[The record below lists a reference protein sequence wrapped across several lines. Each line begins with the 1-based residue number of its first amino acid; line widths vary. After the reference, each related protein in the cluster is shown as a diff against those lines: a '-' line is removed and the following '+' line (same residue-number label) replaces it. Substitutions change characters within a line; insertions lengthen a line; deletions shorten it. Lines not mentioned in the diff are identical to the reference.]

1 MSPPGIPPG
10 VFSALLSRILP
21 VLVLLA
27 SATAASAQQDDP
39 GGRWEFFVEQR
50 RSPGV
55 PGWGARLQ
63 VARESVLRRPVLRLP
78 PGGAAARVGASDA
91 WEPLGPEIIESY
103 TISTGR
109 VSAVVLHPADVD
121 VIFAGGA
128 QGGVWRTEDAGVSW
142 RPLTDRECSLAMGAL
157 ALDPVDP
164 DIVYA
169 GTGEQHFSAD
179 SYYGCGIL
187 RSSDGGESWTRLG
200 EGVFTGPMG
209 GTTIS
214 RIVVDSATAGTLDAT
229 TVYAAT
235 ADGLFISTDSG
246 SGWTKVLDGV
256 VTDVLVYAGD
266 REVLFAA
273 LAEGEEKT
281 GHATLHRSGD
291 GGLTWQEVDPGLGV
305 LPWRAQLAQSPS
317 SPEILYLSA
326 GETGGVVMAR
336 SSDGGDSWTRAS
348 AEGVRCGQCW
358 YNQSLAVHPTDPDVV
373 YFGAVLLYRSVDGG
387 ETFSTIGRVDI
398 HVDQHVLTVDAR
410 APDMLLVGNDGGVYR
425 SPDRGDTWKSLNT
438 NLSLTQFYAGVSIH
452 PRAEAISVLAG
463 TQDNGTVQGDGDLSW
478 PQVMGG
484 DGGFTAL
491 DPRFDRR
498 WAETQW
504 RGGTGGP
511 RRSDDGGSF
520 RFRGYG
526 IDLGDDALFIPPL
539 VMDPFDPDVLY
550 FGTERLYR
558 TVDGGERWE
567 LVAEAP
573 GGKISAIAPS
583 RSDARVVYF
592 ATSESDV
599 VVTRDGGGSWR
610 TVSGSLPMRYVS
622 DIAVHP
628 HDPATAYAVFSGFGT
643 GHVFVTRDYGTTW
656 TDITGDLPDHPVNA
670 VLLDPSELSRI
681 YIGTDLG
688 VFSSQ
693 AGGSWAR
700 LGEGLPMVA
709 VFDLAVEPA
718 AGVMVAAT
726 HGRGAFALPMAA
738 PLVAETRGVER
749 RVVVARQGDR
759 VEGGAP
765 VRIYGTGWPDA
776 RWTAA
781 GARAGWIELTRAEGG
796 ALDSIG
802 WRIDPGDLAPGEY
815 VDTVTVVVAGAGVG
829 VAPGSGRA
837 FGGEGTFSGAA
848 GSRALGGRSGARAG
862 FAGDRVYREGG
873 GPGAGPGWPGGVGG
887 LAAAGSAR
895 PRAAFSGGLAPAGFA
910 GGGPGAAAGSAVL
923 PIRLV
928 VRAVNTLAFPSEGR
942 YTEVQVGATESV
954 ADSAQV
960 AVAGPAPAQVAW
972 RATHGGSAWLEL
984 VDSAGTGPG
993 QVRWTRRVDGLAAG
1007 LYLDTIRVAGEGPYV
1022 RPATLVD
1029 SLRVAAATTV
1039 TVAGRGGAAA
1049 TLAGV
1054 TEPLVDTLVVEVG
1067 GYGSRTATWTAEH
1080 GGSPWL
1086 ELVVARGAA
1095 GGGVVVRRTPGDLG
1109 PGTYV
1114 DTIRIRVEGG
1124 ATPRSVVV
1132 VDSLLVGE
1140 DLPVEAAISA
1150 VFGEHDL
1157 DEVQALA
1164 LDRLGNRDC
1173 TYDLGDALS
1182 WVARCGRGGAGCGA
1196 ISGGT
1201 PALLPPGGL
1210 SHPVL
1215 PATVRALP
1223 PTVWTL
1229 PPTVRALPSTVPTLP
1244 PTVRARRPGHR
1255 RRYDA
1260 RGFIPPS
1267 TPSHRF
1273 PVLDV
1278 HRRSTGARRKRYRS
1292 TRRLQNP
1299 YTSTKHLRFRYRTQ
1313 YRLMLLLAASLA
1325 LGCGGDDVV
1334 EPPVATSAVVVPA
1347 GVNLVALQESLRL
1360 QATIH
1365 DQNGQVMPGAPVTWS
1380 TSDSAVV
1387 TVDPIGT
1394 AVSVGNGRA
1403 QVTAASGNATAAA
1416 SVVVAQRG
1424 AVVEVA
1430 WGGPRLLL
1438 GDSVQ
1443 ATLPVANDPNG
1454 HRIAPARI
1462 TWTTSDPA
1470 VATIDPEGWVHTVG
1484 PGQARIEV
1492 DVGGFLSGQEYSVE
1506 LEPGYL
1512 EVALILPPGARDLGA
1527 HLSIE
1532 GPIGIPGVE
1541 GPAIDSVRAA
1551 DYELYRSRATSPTQ
1565 VIIAGPLASGPVLEF
1580 RVPHVRF
1587 RAQYRVHL
1595 LQVAGDDYA
1604 LKELTGYSAL
1614 ISP

>member
-1 MSPPGIPPG
+1 
-10 VFSALLSRILP
+10 LSRILAA
-21 VLVLLA
+21 VALLA
-27 SATAASAQQDDP
+27 WASAASAQQDDP
-39 GGRWEFFVEQR
+39 GGRWEFFLEQR

-63 VARESVLRRPVLRLP
+63 VARESVLRRAVLRLP
-78 PGGAAARVGASDA
+78 PGAAAARAGTPGA
-91 WEPLGPEIIESY
+91 WKPLGPEIIESY
-103 TISTGR
+103 TTSTGR
-109 VSAVVLHPADVD
+109 VSAVVLHPANMD

-128 QGGVWRTEDAGVSW
+128 QGGVWRTEDAGASW
-142 RPLTDRECSLAMGAL
+142 RPLTDQQCSLAMGAL

-179 SYYGCGIL
+179 SYYGCGVL

-235 ADGLFISTDSG
+235 EGGLFISTDSG
-246 SGWTKVLDGV
+246 GGWTKVLDGV
-256 VTDVLVYAGD
+256 VTDVLVRAGD

-291 GGLTWQEVDPGLGV
+291 GGLTWREVDVGLGV
-305 LPWRAQLAQSPS
+305 LPWRAQLAQSRS
-317 SPEILYLSA
+317 SPDILYLSA
-326 GETGGVVMAR
+326 GESGGVVMAR

-348 AEGVRCGQCW
+348 AGGVRCGQCW

-410 APDMLLVGNDGGVYR
+410 APDMLLAGNDGGVYR
-425 SPDRGDTWKSLNT
+425 SPDRGDTWESLNT

-511 RRSDDGGSF
+511 RRSDGGGSF

-558 TVDGGERWE
+558 TVDGGGRWE
-567 LVAEAP
+567 PVAEAP
-573 GGKISAIAPS
+573 EGRISAIAPS

-592 ATSESDV
+592 GTSESDV

-610 TVSGSLPMRYVS
+610 TVSGPLPMRYVS

-643 GHVFVTRDYGTTW
+643 GHVFATRDYGTSW
-656 TDITGDLPDHPVNA
+656 SDITGDLPDHPVNT
-670 VLLDPSELSRI
+670 VLLDPSDLSRI

-700 LGEGLPMVA
+700 VGEGLPMVA

-726 HGRGAFALPMAA
+726 HGRGAFALPAAA
-738 PLVAETRGVER
+738 PLVAETRGER
-749 RVVVARQGDR
+749 RVVVARGGDP
-759 VEGGAP
+759 VDGGAP
-765 VRIYGTGWPDA
+765 VRIYGTGWPEA

-781 GARAGWIELTRAEGG
+781 GARAGWLGLTRAQGG
-796 ALDSIG
+796 ALDSIA

-815 VDTVTVVVAGAGVG
+815 VDTVTVVVAGA
-829 VAPGSGRA
+829 
-837 FGGEGTFSGAA
+837 
-848 GSRALGGRSGARAG
+848 
-862 FAGDRVYREGG
+862 D
-873 GPGAGPGWPGGVGG
+873 
-887 LAAAGSAR
+887 AAAG
-895 PRAAFSGGLAPAGFA
+895 G
-910 GGGPGAAAGSAVL
+910 AVL
-923 PIRLV
+923 PVRLV
-928 VRAVNTLAFPSEGR
+928 VRAVNTLAFPAAGR
-942 YTEVQVGATESV
+942 YTEVPVGATGAV
-954 ADSAQV
+954 ADSAEV
-960 AVAGPAPAQVAW
+960 AVAGPAAAQVAW

-1007 LYLDTIRVAGEGPYV
+1007 LYLDTIRVAGDGPYV
-1022 RPATLVD
+1022 LPATLVD

-1054 TEPLVDTLVVEVG
+1054 TQPLVDTLVVEVG
-1067 GYGSRTATWTAEH
+1067 GYGSRAATWTAAH
-1080 GGSPWL
+1080 GGSSWL
-1086 ELVVARGAA
+1086 ELVVARGVA

-1114 DTIRIRVEGG
+1114 DTIHIRVEGG

-1150 VFGEHDL
+1150 VFGEHEL
-1157 DEVQALA
+1157 DAVQALA
-1164 LDRLGNRDC
+1164 LDRLGNRDR

-1182 WVARCGRGGAGCGA
+1182 WVARCGRGEGRCGVGGSA
-1196 ISGGT
+1196 PAGGT
-1201 PALLPPGGL
+1201 AGASAAKAASGDEL
-1210 SHPVL
+1210 
-1215 PATVRALP
+1215 ALP
-1223 PTVWTL
+1223 PAIPHAAIFL
-1229 PPTVRALPSTVPTLP
+1229 PTAPEPAVPAPSPDAVPHPAPALPS
-1244 PTVRARRPGHR
+1244 TVRARRPRPRHR

-1260 RGFIPPS
+1260 CGFVPPIARGN
-1267 TPSHRF
+1267 
-1273 PVLDV
+1273 
-1278 HRRSTGARRKRYRS
+1278 GYRS
-1292 TRRLQNP
+1292 TNHLQKPYRVTARLYLQ
-1299 YTSTKHLRFRYRTQ
+1299 YRTQ
-1313 YRLMLLLAASLA
+1313 YRLTLLLAAALA
-1325 LGCGGDDVV
+1325 LGCGADDVV

-1347 GVNLVALQESLRL
+1347 AVNLVALRERVGF

-1365 DQNGQVMPGAPVTWS
+1365 DQNGQVMPAAPVTWS
-1380 TSDSAVV
+1380 TSDPSVV
-1387 TVDPIGT
+1387 TVDPTGT

-1403 QVTAASGNATAAA
+1403 QVAATSGNATAAA

-1424 AVVEVA
+1424 AVVEVD
-1430 WGGPRLLL
+1430 WGGPRLLF

-1443 ATLPVANDPNG
+1443 VTLPVANDPNG
-1454 HRIAPARI
+1454 HRVAPARI
-1462 TWTTSDPA
+1462 AWTTSDPA
-1470 VATIDPEGWVHTVG
+1470 IATIDPDGWVRTAG
-1484 PGQARIEV
+1484 PGQVRIEV
-1492 DVGGFLSGQEYSVE
+1492 DVGGFVAAQDYSVE
-1506 LEPGYL
+1506 LDPGYL
-1512 EVALILPPGARDLGA
+1512 KVALTLPPGARDIGA

-1532 GPIGIPGVE
+1532 GPIDIPGIE
-1541 GPAIDSVRAA
+1541 GPTIDSLRAA
-1551 DYELYRSRATSPTQ
+1551 DYELYRSRATAPTQ
-1565 VIIAGPLASGPVLEF
+1565 VIIAGLLSAGPVLEF
-1580 RVPHVRF
+1580 WVPHRSF
-1587 RAQYRVHL
+1587 RAQYRVRL
-1595 LQVAGDDYA
+1595 LQISGDDYA
-1604 LKELTGYSAL
+1604 VKDPTGYSAL

>member
-1 MSPPGIPPG
+1 MRRLR
-10 VFSALLSRILP
+10 ALP
-21 VLVLLA
+21 VLALLA
-27 SATAASAQQDDP
+27 WAAAASAQQDDP
-39 GGRWEFFVEQR
+39 GGRWEFFLEQR
-50 RSPGV
+50 RSPGF

-63 VARESVLRRPVLRLP
+63 VARESVLRRAVLRLP
-78 PGGAAARVGASDA
+78 PGAAAARLGASDG

-103 TISTGR
+103 AISTGR
-109 VSAVVLHPADVD
+109 VSAVVVHPANMD

-128 QGGVWRTEDAGVSW
+128 QGGVWRTENAGAAW

-187 RSSDGGESWTRLG
+187 RSADGGESWTRLG

-214 RIVVDSATAGTLDAT
+214 RVVVDSATAGTLDAT

-235 ADGLFISTDSG
+235 EDGLFISTDSG
-246 SGWTKVLDGV
+246 AGWTRVLDGV
-256 VTDVLVYAGD
+256 VTDVLVHAGA
-266 REVLFAA
+266 RETMFAA
-273 LAEGEEKT
+273 VAEGEEKR
-281 GHATLHRSGD
+281 GHATLHRSDDAG
-291 GGLTWQEVDPGLGV
+291 WSWSEVDPGLGM
-305 LPWRAQLAQSPS
+305 LPWRAQLAQSRSNPD
-317 SPEILYLSA
+317 ILYLSA
-326 GETGGVVMAR
+326 GESEAAIIAR
-336 SSDGGDSWTRAS
+336 STDGGESWSRMPAV
-348 AEGVRCGQCW
+348 GLRCGQCW

-373 YFGAVLLYRSVDGG
+373 YFGGVLLYRSDSGG
-387 ETFSTIGRVDI
+387 ATFSMLGRTDI

-425 SPDRGDTWKSLNT
+425 SLNRGETWESLNT

-452 PRAEAISVLAG
+452 PRAEAVSVLGG
-463 TQDNGTVQGDGDLSW
+463 TQDNGTIEGDGDLSW

-511 RRSDDGGSF
+511 RRSDNGGSF
-520 RFRGYG
+520 RYRGRG

-550 FGTERLYR
+550 FGTELLYR
-558 TVDGGERWE
+558 TVDGGGLWE
-567 LVAEAP
+567 PIAEAP
-573 GGKISAIAPS
+573 AGNISAIAPS
-583 RSDARVVYF
+583 RSDARVLYF
-592 ATSESDV
+592 GTSESDI
-599 VVTRDGGGSWR
+599 VVTRDGGATWR
-610 TVSGSLPMRYVS
+610 PVSGSLPMRYVS

-643 GHVFVTRDYGTTW
+643 GHVFVTRDYGASW
-656 TDITGDLPDHPVNA
+656 ADITGDLPDHPVNA
-670 VLLDPSELSRI
+670 VLLDPGELSRI

-688 VFSSQ
+688 VFSST
-693 AGGSWAR
+693 GGGGWVR

-726 HGRGAFALPMAA
+726 HGRGAFALPVAA
-738 PLVAETRGVER
+738 PLVAETRGER
-749 RVVVARQGDR
+749 RVVVARGGDP

-765 VRIYGTGWPDA
+765 VRIYGTGWPEA
-776 RWTAA
+776 RWE
-781 GARAGWIELTRAEGG
+781 ARAPDAGWLELTRAQGG
-796 ALDSIG
+796 ALDSVG

-815 VDTVTVVVAGAGVG
+815 VDTVTVVVAGAGAAV
-829 VAPGSGRA
+829 
-837 FGGEGTFSGAA
+837 A
-848 GSRALGGRSGARAG
+848 GSAMLLEFR
-862 FAGDRVYREGG
+862 
-873 GPGAGPGWPGGVGG
+873 GAGPGSGAWGSG
-887 LAAAGSAR
+887 LRSR
-895 PRAAFSGGLAPAGFA
+895 PRCRGGRRWGRRGWRACPVACIMAMRRTGRGRVWCGYGAGRAP
-910 GGGPGAAAGSAVL
+910 V
-923 PIRLV
+923 RLV
-928 VRAVNTLAFPSEGR
+928 VRAVNTLAFSSAGR
-942 YTEVQVGATESV
+942 YTEVPVGATGEV
-954 ADSAQV
+954 ADSAEV

-972 RATHGGSAWLEL
+972 RATHGASAWLEL
-984 VDSAGTGPG
+984 IDSAGTGPG
-993 QVRWTRRVDGLAAG
+993 RIRWTRRVEGLAAG
-1007 LYLDTIRVAGEGPYV
+1007 LYLDTIRVAGDGPYV
-1022 RPATLVD
+1022 TPATLVD

-1054 TEPLVDTLVVEVG
+1054 AQPLVDTLVVEVG
-1067 GYGSRTATWTAEH
+1067 GYGSRTATWTAVH

-1086 ELVVARGAA
+1086 ELVVARGVA

-1124 ATPRSVVV
+1124 TTPRSVVV

-1140 DLPVEAAISA
+1140 DLTVEAAITA
-1150 VFGEHDL
+1150 VFGEHHL
-1157 DEVQALA
+1157 DEVQARA
-1164 LDRLGNRDC
+1164 LDRLGNRDR

-1182 WVARCGRGGAGCGA
+1182 WVARCGRRGAGCGV
-1196 ISGGT
+1196 GGT
-1201 PALLPPGGL
+1201 
-1210 SHPVL
+1210 
-1215 PATVRALP
+1215 ATAP
-1223 PTVWTL
+1223 PTTL
-1229 PPTVRALPSTVPTLP
+1229 P
-1244 PTVRARRPGHR
+1244 
-1255 RRYDA
+1255 
-1260 RGFIPPS
+1260 
-1267 TPSHRF
+1267 PSHRF
-1273 PVLDV
+1273 PLSHM
-1278 HRRSTGARRKRYRS
+1278 HRRSTDARRNRYRS
-1292 TRRLQNP
+1292 ANRLEPLYRSRKRLQQLYRSP
-1299 YTSTKHLRFRYRTQ
+1299 KHLRFRYRTQ
-1313 YRLMLLLAASLA
+1313 YRLTLLLAAAIA

-1347 GVNLVALQESLRL
+1347 AVNLVALQERAGF

-1380 TSDSAVV
+1380 TSDPSVV
-1387 TVDPIGT
+1387 TVDAAGT

-1403 QVTAASGNATAAA
+1403 QIAAASGNAMASA

-1424 AVVEVA
+1424 AVVEVD

-1454 HRIAPARI
+1454 HRVAPARI
-1462 TWTTSDPA
+1462 AWTTSDPA
-1470 VATIDPEGWVHTVG
+1470 VATIDPDGWVRTVG
-1484 PGQARIEV
+1484 PGQVRIEV
-1492 DVGGFLSGQEYSVE
+1492 DVGGFVAAQDYSVE
-1506 LEPGYL
+1506 LDPGFL
-1512 EVALILPPGARDLGA
+1512 EVALTLPPNARDIGA

-1532 GPIGIPGVE
+1532 VPIDIPGIE

-1551 DYELYRSRATSPTQ
+1551 DYELYRSRATAPTQ
-1565 VIIAGPLASGPVLEF
+1565 VIIAGPLSSGPVLEF
-1580 RVPHVRF
+1580 WVPHRPF
-1587 RAQYRVHL
+1587 LAQYRVEL
-1595 LQVAGDDYA
+1595 LQVAGEDYA
-1604 LKELTGYSAL
+1604 LRDLAGYSAL

>member
-1 MSPPGIPPG
+1 MSPPGIPTG
-10 VFSALLSRILP
+10 AFAARLSRILP
-21 VLVLLA
+21 ALVLLA
-27 SATAASAQQDDP
+27 WATAASAQQDDP
-39 GGRWEFFVEQR
+39 GGRWEFFLEQR

-63 VARESVLRRPVLRLP
+63 IARERVLRRPVLRLP
-78 PGGAAARVGASDA
+78 PAAAAARAGVSDA
-91 WEPLGPEIIESY
+91 WRPLGPEIIESY

-109 VSAVVLHPADVD
+109 VSAVVVHPADMD

-142 RPLTDRECSLAMGAL
+142 RPLTDHECSLAMGAL

-200 EGVFTGPMG
+200 EGVLTGPMG

-214 RIVVDSATAGTLDAT
+214 RVVIDSATAGTLDAT

-235 ADGLFISTDSG
+235 EGGLFISTDSG
-246 SGWTKVLDGV
+246 AGWTRVLDGV
-256 VTDVLVYAGD
+256 VTDVLVHAGD
-266 REVLFAA
+266 REVVFAA

-291 GGLTWQEVDPGLGV
+291 GGLTWQVVDPGLGV

-317 SPEILYLSA
+317 SPDILYLSA

-348 AEGVRCGQCW
+348 AGGVRCGQCW

-373 YFGAVLLYRSVDGG
+373 YFGAVLLYRSLDGG

-425 SPDRGDTWKSLNT
+425 SPDRGDTWESLNT

-520 RFRGYG
+520 RFRGHG

-567 LVAEAP
+567 PVTEAP
-573 GGKISAIAPS
+573 AGRISAIALS

-592 ATSESDV
+592 GTSESDV

-643 GHVFVTRDYGTTW
+643 GHVFATRDYGTSW
-656 TDITGDLPDHPVNA
+656 SDITGDLPDHPVNA

-749 RVVVARQGDR
+749 RVVVPRQGDR

-781 GARAGWIELTRAEGG
+781 GARAGWLDLTRAEGG

-815 VDTVTVVVAGAGVG
+815 VDTVTVVVAGVGAG
-829 VAPGSGRA
+829 VAPG
-837 FGGEGTFSGAA
+837 A
-848 GSRALGGRSGARAG
+848 GMGL
-862 FAGDRVYREGG
+862 D
-873 GPGAGPGWPGGVGG
+873 GPVG
-887 LAAAGSAR
+887 
-895 PRAAFSGGLAPAGFA
+895 GGLAPAGFA
-910 GGGPGAAAGSAVL
+910 GGGLPRGTAPGAGFSGGAGYRAAAGSAVV

-928 VRAVNTLAFPSEGR
+928 VRAVNTLAFPSGGR
-942 YTEVQVGATESV
+942 YTEVPVGATGAV
-954 ADSAQV
+954 ADSAEV
-960 AVAGPAPAQVAW
+960 AVAGPAPSQVAW
-972 RATHGGSAWLEL
+972 RATHGASAWLQL

-1007 LYLDTIRVAGEGPYV
+1007 LYLDTIQVAGDGPYV
-1022 RPATLVD
+1022 RAATLVD

-1039 TVAGRGGAAA
+1039 TVAGRGGVAA

-1067 GYGSRTATWTAEH
+1067 GYGSRTATWTAGH
-1080 GGSPWL
+1080 GGSSWL
-1086 ELVVARGAA
+1086 ELVAARGVA

-1124 ATPRSVVV
+1124 TTPRSVVV
-1132 VDSLLVGE
+1132 VDSLLVGA

-1150 VFGEHDL
+1150 MFGEHDL

-1164 LDRLGNRDC
+1164 LDRLGNRDRA
-1173 TYDLGDALS
+1173 YDLGDALS

-1196 ISGGT
+1196 VAGGT
-1201 PALLPPGGL
+1201 PALLPTGGP
-1210 SHPVL
+1210 SHPAF
-1215 PATVRALP
+1215 PSTVPALP
-1223 PTVWTL
+1223 PTVQAQ
-1229 PPTVRALPSTVPTLP
+1229 PATVS
-1244 PTVRARRPGHR
+1244 ARRPRHR
-1255 RRYDA
+1255 RRYDV
-1260 RGFIPPS
+1260 RRFIPPN

-1278 HRRSTGARRKRYRS
+1278 HRRPTGARRNRYRS
-1292 TRRLQNP
+1292 TKRLAKP
-1299 YTSTKHLRFRYRTQ
+1299 YRSIKRLRFRYRTP
-1313 YRLMLLLAASLA
+1313 YRLTLLLAASLA

-1334 EPPVATSAVVVPA
+1334 EPPVATTAVVVPA
-1347 GVNLVALQESLRL
+1347 GVNLVALRESVRL

-1380 TSDSAVV
+1380 TSDPAVV
-1387 TVDPIGT
+1387 TVDPTGT

-1403 QVTAASGNATAAA
+1403 QVAAASGNATAAA

-1424 AVVEVA
+1424 AVVEVE
-1430 WGGPRLLL
+1430 WGGPRRLL

-1443 ATLPVANDPNG
+1443 VTLPVANDPNG
-1454 HRIAPARI
+1454 HRVAPARI

-1492 DVGGFLSGQEYSVE
+1492 NVGGFIAGQEYSVE
-1506 LEPGYL
+1506 LDPGYL
-1512 EVALILPPGARDLGA
+1512 EVALILPPGARDIGG

-1532 GPIGIPGVE
+1532 APIDIPGIE

-1580 RVPHVRF
+1580 WVPHVRF

-1604 LKELTGYSAL
+1604 LKDPTGYSAL

>member
-78 PGGAAARVGASDA
+78 PGAAAARVGASDA

-200 EGVFTGPMG
+200 EGVFTGPTG

-256 VTDVLVYAGD
+256 VTDVLVHAGD

-305 LPWRAQLAQSPS
+305 LPWRAQLAQSRS

-592 ATSESDV
+592 GTSESDV

-610 TVSGSLPMRYVS
+610 TISGSLPMRYVS

-693 AGGSWAR
+693 AGGNWAR

-749 RVVVARQGDR
+749 RVVVARLGDR

-796 ALDSIG
+796 SLDSVG

-829 VAPGSGRA
+829 VAPGSGMR
-837 FGGEGTFSGAA
+837 
-848 GSRALGGRSGARAG
+848 LDGR
-862 FAGDRVYREGG
+862 VGG
-873 GPGAGPGWPGGVGG
+873 GLAPVGLAGGGWPGAAVGAG
-887 LAAAGSAR
+887 L
-895 PRAAFSGGLAPAGFA
+895 SGGAAYRAPAGFA

-928 VRAVNTLAFPSEGR
+928 VRAVNTLAFPSGGR
-942 YTEVQVGATESV
+942 YTEVPVGATESV
-954 ADSAQV
+954 ADSVEV

-1029 SLRVAAATTV
+1029 SLRVAVATTV

-1086 ELVVARGAA
+1086 ELVVARGTA

-1109 PGTYV
+1109 PGTFV

-1157 DEVQALA
+1157 AEVQALA
-1164 LDRLGNRDC
+1164 LDRLGNRDR

-1196 ISGGT
+1196 ITGGT
-1201 PALLPPGGL
+1201 PALLPTSGL
-1210 SHPVL
+1210 SHP
-1215 PATVRALP
+1215 
-1223 PTVWTL
+1223 TL
-1229 PPTVRALPSTVPTLP
+1229 PPTVRALP
-1244 PTVRARRPGHR
+1244 PTVRARRPRHR
-1255 RRYDA
+1255 RRYGA
-1260 RGFIPPS
+1260 CGFIPPNP
-1267 TPSHRF
+1267 PSHRF

-1278 HRRSTGARRKRYRS
+1278 HRRSTVARRKRYRS
-1292 TRRLQNP
+1292 TKRLQQP
-1299 YTSTKHLRFRYRTQ
+1299 YTSTKHLCLGIEPNTVLRFCSPPPSPWGVAGTTWWSRPSRP
-1313 YRLMLLLAASLA
+1313 APWWS
-1325 LGCGGDDVV
+1325 
-1334 EPPVATSAVVVPA
+1334 PPV
-1347 GVNLVALQESLRL
+1347 
-1360 QATIH
+1360 
-1365 DQNGQVMPGAPVTWS
+1365 
-1380 TSDSAVV
+1380 
-1387 TVDPIGT
+1387 
-1394 AVSVGNGRA
+1394 
-1403 QVTAASGNATAAA
+1403 
-1416 SVVVAQRG
+1416 
-1424 AVVEVA
+1424 
-1430 WGGPRLLL
+1430 
-1438 GDSVQ
+1438 
-1443 ATLPVANDPNG
+1443 
-1454 HRIAPARI
+1454 
-1462 TWTTSDPA
+1462 
-1470 VATIDPEGWVHTVG
+1470 
-1484 PGQARIEV
+1484 
-1492 DVGGFLSGQEYSVE
+1492 
-1506 LEPGYL
+1506 
-1512 EVALILPPGARDLGA
+1512 
-1527 HLSIE
+1527 
-1532 GPIGIPGVE
+1532 
-1541 GPAIDSVRAA
+1541 
-1551 DYELYRSRATSPTQ
+1551 
-1565 VIIAGPLASGPVLEF
+1565 
-1580 RVPHVRF
+1580 
-1587 RAQYRVHL
+1587 
-1595 LQVAGDDYA
+1595 
-1604 LKELTGYSAL
+1604 
-1614 ISP
+1614 

>member
-1 MSPPGIPPG
+1 MRRLR
-10 VFSALLSRILP
+10 ALP
-21 VLVLLA
+21 VLALLA
-27 SATAASAQQDDP
+27 WAAPASAQQDDP
-39 GGRWEFFVEQR
+39 GGRWEFFLEQR
-50 RSPGV
+50 RSPGF

-63 VARESVLRRPVLRLP
+63 VARESVLRRAVLRLP
-78 PGGAAARVGASDA
+78 PGAAAARIGGSDA

-103 TISTGR
+103 AISTGR
-109 VSAVVLHPADVD
+109 VSAVAVHPADMD

-128 QGGVWRTEDAGVSW
+128 QGGVWRTENAGAAW

-187 RSSDGGESWTRLG
+187 RSADGGESWTRLG

-214 RIVVDSATAGTLDAT
+214 RVVVDSATAGTLDAT

-235 ADGLFISTDSG
+235 EGGLFISTDSG
-246 SGWTKVLDGV
+246 AGWTRVLDGV
-256 VTDVLVYAGD
+256 VTDVLVHAGA
-266 REVLFAA
+266 RETMFAA
-273 LAEGEEKT
+273 VAEGEEKR
-281 GHATLHRSGD
+281 GHATLHRSDDAG
-291 GGLTWQEVDPGLGV
+291 WSWREVDPGLGM
-305 LPWRAQLAQSPS
+305 LYWRAQLAQSRS
-317 SPEILYLSA
+317 SPDILYLSA
-326 GETGGVVMAR
+326 GESEAAIIAR
-336 SSDGGDSWTRAS
+336 SEDGGESWSRMPAV
-348 AEGVRCGQCW
+348 GLRCGQCW

-373 YFGAVLLYRSVDGG
+373 YFGGVLLYRSDSGG
-387 ETFSTIGRVDI
+387 ATFSMLGRADI

-425 SPDRGDTWKSLNT
+425 SLNRGDTWESLNT

-452 PRAEAISVLAG
+452 PRAEAISVLGG
-463 TQDNGTVQGDGDLSW
+463 TQDNGTIEGDGDLSW

-511 RRSDDGGSF
+511 RRSDNGGSF
-520 RFRGYG
+520 RYRGRG

-550 FGTERLYR
+550 FGTELLYR
-558 TVDGGERWE
+558 TVDGGELWE
-567 LVAEAP
+567 PIAEAP
-573 GGKISAIAPS
+573 AGNISAIAPS
-583 RSDARVVYF
+583 RSDARVAYVG
-592 ATSESDV
+592 TSESNI
-599 VVTRDGGGSWR
+599 VVTRDGGATWR
-610 TVSGSLPMRYVS
+610 PVSGSLPMRYVS

-643 GHVFVTRDYGTTW
+643 GHVFVTRDYGASW
-656 TDITGDLPDHPVNA
+656 SDITGDLPDHPVNA
-670 VLLDPSELSRI
+670 VLLDPGELSRI

-688 VFSSQ
+688 VFSST
-693 AGGSWAR
+693 GGGGWVR

-726 HGRGAFALPMAA
+726 HGRGAFALPVAA
-738 PLVAETRGVER
+738 PLVAETRGER
-749 RVVVARQGDR
+749 RVVVARGGDP

-765 VRIYGTGWPDA
+765 VRIYGTGWPEA
-776 RWTAA
+776 RWEARPPAA
-781 GARAGWIELTRAEGG
+781 GWLELTRALGG
-796 ALDSIG
+796 ALDSVG

-815 VDTVTVVVAGAGVG
+815 VDTVTVVVAGAGA
-829 VAPGSGRA
+829 VAEFPGDGA
-837 FGGEGTFSGAA
+837 GGA
-848 GSRALGGRSGARAG
+848 GARA
-862 FAGDRVYREGG
+862 
-873 GPGAGPGWPGGVGG
+873 
-887 LAAAGSAR
+887 
-895 PRAAFSGGLAPAGFA
+895 
-910 GGGPGAAAGSAVL
+910 GAAAGSAVL
-923 PIRLV
+923 PVRLV
-928 VRAVNTLAFPSEGR
+928 VRAVNTLAFSSAGR
-942 YTEVQVGATESV
+942 YTEVPVGATGEV
-954 ADSAQV
+954 ADSAEV
-960 AVAGPAPAQVAW
+960 AVAGPAPARVAW
-972 RATHGGSAWLEL
+972 RATHGASAWLEL

-993 QVRWTRRVDGLAAG
+993 RIRWTRRVEGLAAG
-1007 LYLDTIRVAGEGPYV
+1007 LYLDTIRVAGDGPYV
-1022 RPATLVD
+1022 TPGTLVD

-1054 TEPLVDTLVVEVG
+1054 TQPLVDTLVVEVG
-1067 GYGSRTATWTAEH
+1067 GYGSRTATWTAVH

-1124 ATPRSVVV
+1124 TTARSAVV
-1132 VDSLLVGE
+1132 VDSLLVGA
-1140 DLPVEAAISA
+1140 DLTVEAAITA

-1157 DEVQALA
+1157 DEVQARA
-1164 LDRLGNRDC
+1164 LDRLGNRDR

-1182 WVARCGRGGAGCGA
+1182 WVARCGRGGAGCGV
-1196 ISGGT
+1196 GGN
-1201 PALLPPGGL
+1201 
-1210 SHPVL
+1210 
-1215 PATVRALP
+1215 
-1223 PTVWTL
+1223 
-1229 PPTVRALPSTVPTLP
+1229 
-1244 PTVRARRPGHR
+1244 
-1255 RRYDA
+1255 
-1260 RGFIPPS
+1260 
-1267 TPSHRF
+1267 
-1273 PVLDV
+1273 
-1278 HRRSTGARRKRYRS
+1278 RRSTGARRNRYRS
-1292 TRRLQNP
+1292 GNRLQRLYRSRKRLHRIFRSP
-1299 YTSTKHLRFRYRTQ
+1299 KRLRSRYRTQ
-1313 YRLMLLLAASLA
+1313 YRLTLVLAAALA

-1347 GVNLVALQESLRL
+1347 AVNLAALQERAGFR
-1360 QATIH
+1360 ATIL

-1380 TSDSAVV
+1380 TSDPSVV
-1387 TVDPIGT
+1387 TVDAAGT

-1403 QVTAASGNATAAA
+1403 QVAAASGNAMASA

-1424 AVVEVA
+1424 AVVEVD

-1454 HRIAPARI
+1454 HRVAPARI
-1462 TWTTSDPA
+1462 AWTTTDPA
-1470 VATIDPEGWVHTVG
+1470 VATIDPDGWVRTVG
-1484 PGQARIEV
+1484 PGQVRIEV
-1492 DVGGFLSGQEYSVE
+1492 DVGGFVAAQDYSVE
-1506 LEPGYL
+1506 LDSGFL
-1512 EVALILPPGARDLGA
+1512 EVALTLPPNARDIGA
-1527 HLSIE
+1527 HISIH
-1532 GPIGIPGVE
+1532 GPIDIPGIE

-1551 DYELYRSRATSPTQ
+1551 DYELYRSRATAPTQ
-1565 VIIAGPLASGPVLEF
+1565 IIIAGPLSSGPVIEF
-1580 RVPHVRF
+1580 WVPHRPLL
-1587 RAQYRVHL
+1587 AQYRVEL
-1595 LQVAGDDYA
+1595 LQIAGEDYA
-1604 LKELTGYSAL
+1604 LRDLAGYSIYL
-1614 ISP
+1614 SP